1 MKKYLSVVLMCFIS
15 LNVFAAGDHISGN
28 WQGKTHVVTDV
39 GQGEGFKTLKIHAVG
54 HQLYR
59 GMDTWHRL
67 AFKCN
72 KVAKYCDLAVE
83 LKLAGHNGVIG
94 TQMKNGSVRLIKLGQ
109 PLENIILTPSHDGKT
124 LDYVLIANNKT
135 LVGHA
140 VLHRVTVK

>member
-1 MKKYLSVVLMCFIS
+1 MALRLHKDLPRIPTGCLANRS
-15 LNVFAAGDHISGN
+15 LPRTTQLRFALLLGSE
-28 WQGKTHVVTDV
+28 
-39 GQGEGFKTLKIHAVG
+39 GEGFKTLKIHAVG